1 MRTPSFSGL
10 RALVPLFLAGLAAL
24 AHPAQAEG
32 ERQLLGVGR
41 FFYNDY
47 FGDGDDR
54 WQTGGYSLSFVRGTG
69 WDGALPTR
77 PFDIMEYRFGGSI
90 IAPSRL
96 RNPPA
101 GDRRYVG
108 RLNVAA
114 NTYFD
119 VRGVETR
126 LGFGVTAVGPATG
139 IATLHKDLHDLFSAP
154 RVVVAEDQ
162 LPNHLYPTL
171 SAEIGRGF
179 DLAGGELRPFAEAR
193 AGDET
198 YLRAGAD
205 FSFGARETGAL
216 WLRDD
221 VTGHRYVG
229 VSGEG
234 GGNTSFVLGG
244 DIARVFD
251 SVYFPA
257 ADGVEPEK
265 TRSRLRAGVST
276 RIGFVGVFYGL
287 TWLSEEYVGQP
298 EGQILGGLRARVNF

>member
-10 RALVPLFLAGLAAL
+10 GAIVSLALAAL
-24 AHPAQAEG
+24 TALGAPAQAEG
-32 ERQLLGVGR
+32 ARQMLGVGR

-47 FGDGDDR
+47 FGDGEDR
-54 WQTGGYSLSFVRGTG
+54 WQTGGYSLSVVRGTG

-90 IAPSRL
+90 IAPSVL

-108 RLNVAA
+108 RLTGAA

-119 VRGVETR
+119 LRGIETR
-126 LGFGVTAVGPATG
+126 VGLGLTAVGPGTG
-139 IATLHKDLHDLFSAP
+139 IASLHKDLHDLFSAP
-154 RVVVAEDQ
+154 RPVVAEDQ
-162 LPNHLYPTL
+162 LPNKLYPVI

-198 YLRAGAD
+198 YVRAGAD
-205 FSFGARETGAL
+205 FSFGARESGAL

-221 VTGHRYVG
+221 VTGQRYVG

-234 GGNTSFVLGG
+234 GENTSFVVGG

-251 SVYFPA
+251 SAYFPS
-257 ADGVEPEK
+257 ADGVDVEK

-298 EGQILGGLRARVNF
+298 EGQVVGGLRARVNF